1 MNNLQIYKANS
12 ANDGAYKEL
21 WIRGAGLFIPQVNV
35 LLSKAVKHTVIMNTC
50 DSFPVDS
57 FTTLLGEH
65 FNKYGSDKATSH
77 HYYKVYGSILQDL
90 GINNQLNLLEIGMG
104 TNNPSLLSSMGKNGK
119 PGASLRAFRD
129 ALPKSNIFGA
139 DVDEAILFTEDRI
152 TTVQVDQM
160 DQDSFQKISAIN
172 SMFDLIIDDGLHSIA
187 GNLNTMIWAMDH
199 IKTGGYIVIE
209 DIAYETNWNVI
220 DYIMSNSHGWTN
232 KMVSCSGLLYI
243 LQKIG

>member
-1 MNNLQIYKANS
+1 
-12 ANDGAYKEL
+12 
-21 WIRGAGLFIPQVNV
+21 
-35 LLSKAVKHTVIMNTC
+35 
-50 DSFPVDS
+50 
-57 FTTLLGEH
+57 
-65 FNKYGSDKATSH
+65 
-77 HYYKVYGSILQDL
+77 
-90 GINNQLNLLEIGMG
+90 
-104 TNNPSLLSSMGKNGK
+104 
-119 PGASLRAFRD
+119 LRAFRD

-160 DQDSFQKISAIN
+160 VQDSFQKISAIN